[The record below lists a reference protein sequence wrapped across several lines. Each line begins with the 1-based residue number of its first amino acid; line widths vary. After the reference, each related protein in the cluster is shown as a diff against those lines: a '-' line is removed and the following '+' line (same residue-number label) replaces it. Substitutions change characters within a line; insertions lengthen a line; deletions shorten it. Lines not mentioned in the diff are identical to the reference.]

1 MQYILTE
8 TEYQEILASKK
19 QAHEFLTLKEQN
31 SYLSNELEA
40 ACLALEENRKKDK
53 EVMNL
58 YKLSIKERDERIT
71 ALKEACNFHNKKLA
85 EQAHKL
91 LVKEAELADLSS
103 KVRSLMK
110 ENQTCCNQ
118 IAEMK
123 RDCEGTSQAL
133 KEAKEISAKYLTL
146 TQEIRQLKDEHVC
159 IAQNPRTG
167 TVRVI
172 SVSRADIYRQ
182 HGWIVSDEYIVD
194 RPA

>member
-1 MQYILTE
+1 MQYILNE
-8 TEYQEILASKK
+8 TEYQELVA
-19 QAHEFLTLKEQN
+19 LKDQN

-71 ALKEACNFHNKKLA
+71 ALKEACNLHNKKLA
-85 EQAHKL
+85 EQAHEL

-110 ENQTCCNQ
+110 EKQTYCNQ

-123 RDCEGTSQAL
+123 RDYEGTAQAL
-133 KEAKEISAKYLTL
+133 KEAQELSAKYLTL
-146 TQEIRQLKDEHVC
+146 TQEIRQLRDEHVC
-159 IAQNPRTG
+159 VAQNPRTG

-182 HGWIVSDEYIVD
+182 HGWTVSDEYIVD